1 MSLPSAVGL
10 PSEMQLGH
18 LDSSLPPDAKSFS
31 VKIQPSNVSS
41 VTGTFTTPIGVN
53 GSTTCGGD
61 MAFPVQNI
69 IFDLPC
75 GQSPSMF
82 LDNRFTTLNFTAT
95 LTLNTGASTNS
106 VCSATYLRSGANS
119 YFDRMFIT
127 GQSGQ
132 ILEDIGEYGLVND
145 TLVALQMNCAVRR
158 GVANQY
164 GFNSNVIKSSGI
176 DYGVLEGSQGHPFPS
191 AGQNTGGN
199 SETHSYSVPL
209 LSGIV
214 GCTADKFLN
223 IGRTSK
229 LQINLQTTNIVPITF
244 YNSTTSVSGAQNGAN
259 FTLTLSN
266 FSLQCEY
273 VDIGHS
279 ALSLLDAT
287 LENGK
292 SYIHGTTYRTSSV
305 TLPSVM
311 GSTSLLAG
319 IRASSVKSLF
329 TRFSQGGPA
338 STSTSTNGKYDSP
351 NPILN
356 SINYNVGGI
365 KYPQTPINPLLQPS
379 QAFRETQMAIGS
391 FNSSQFQSSISPA
404 NYCKLSAGGTAQGYT
419 NGNSQDMNWSLGSS
433 AIEQQQF
440 IFGEC
445 MEVCAR
451 RGLLSG
457 LNCTTAPIF
466 VEMNLSASPSN
477 SHTCYVQAMLDH
489 VVIHDVK
496 TGDIQVRILKKYH
509 HIITR

>member
-1 MSLPSAVGL
+1 MSLPSKVGL
-10 PSEMQLGH
+10 PNEMVLGH

-31 VKIQPSNVSS
+31 VKIQPSNLSS
-41 VTGTFTTPIGVN
+41 VVGTFSTHVGTN
-53 GSTTCGGD
+53 GSVSLAGD
-61 MAFPVQNI
+61 IAFPVQNI
-69 IFDLPC
+69 MFDLPC
-75 GQSPSMF
+75 GASNSMF
-82 LDNRFTTLNFTAT
+82 LDNRFTTVNFTAT
-95 LTLNTGASTNS
+95 LKQTGAASTA
-106 VCSATYLRSGANS
+106 SAITHSLLRSNANS

-145 TLVALQMNCAVRR
+145 TLIALQMNTSVRH
-158 GVANQY
+158 GTANQY
-164 GFNSNVIKSSGI
+164 GFNTNLVSSASLDYPAI
-176 DYGVLEGSQGHPFPS
+176 DGSQGHQWPS
-191 AGQNTGGN
+191 ASSNTVN
-199 SETHSYSVPL
+199 NTEVHSYSVPL

-229 LQINLQTTNIVPITF
+229 LQVTLQTSNIVPITF
-244 YNSTTSVSGAQNGAN
+244 YNSTDAVSGAQTAA
-259 FTLTLSN
+259 TWSLTLSN

-273 VDIGHS
+273 VDIGLS
-279 ALSLLDAT
+279 ALSMLDDT

-305 TLPSVM
+305 TLPVTT

-329 TRFSQGGPA
+329 ARFSQGGAA
-338 STSTSTNGKYDSP
+338 SLTGNANGKYDSP
-351 NPILN
+351 NPLLN
-356 SINYNVGGI
+356 GINYNVGGV
-365 KYPQTPINPLLQPS
+365 KYPQTPVNPLLQPS

-391 FNSSQFQSSISPA
+391 FNSSQFQSCIAAS
-404 NYCKLSAGGTAQGYT
+404 NYCKLSAGGVAQGNT
-419 NGNSQDMNWSLGSS
+419 SSSQDMNWSLGSAYS
-433 AIEQQQF
+433 EQQQF

-466 VEMNLSASPSN
+466 VEMNVSTAPTN

-496 TGDIQVRILKKYH
+496 SGDITVRI
-509 HIITR
+509 

>member
-1 MSLPSAVGL
+1 MSLPSKVGL
-10 PSEMQLGH
+10 PNEMVLGH
-18 LDSSLPPDAKSFS
+18 LDSSLPPDARSFS
-31 VKIQPSNVSS
+31 VKVQPSNVSS
-41 VTGTFTTPIGVN
+41 VTGTFTTPIGV
-53 GSTTCGGD
+53 STVNNAAGD
-61 MAFPVQNI
+61 ITFPIQNI

-75 GQSPSMF
+75 GASQSMF
-82 LDNRFTTLNFTAT
+82 LDNRFTTLNFNAT
-95 LTLNTGASTNS
+95 LTSNVAPSANS
-106 VCSATYLRSGANS
+106 SFSACNLRGSANS

-127 GQSGQ
+127 GQDGS
-132 ILEDIGEYGLVND
+132 IIEDIGEYGLIND
-145 TLVALQMNCAVRR
+145 TLIALQMNSAVRH

-164 GFNSNVIKSSGI
+164 GFNTNIVYDSGLF
-176 DYGVLEGSQGHPFPS
+176 DNAVTQGSQGHMFGCGQLSPA
-191 AGQNTGGN
+191 AGS

-229 LQINLQTTNIVPITF
+229 LQLTLQTANICPLTF
-244 YNSTTSVSGAQNGAN
+244 YKVAATFSGTTEIAGNY
-259 FTLTLSN
+259 TLTLSN

-273 VDIGHS
+273 VDIGIS
-279 ALSLLDAT
+279 ALSMLDDT

-305 TLPSVM
+305 TLPVTT
-311 GSTSLLAG
+311 GATSLLAG

-329 TRFSQGGPA
+329 TRYAQGGSA
-338 STSTSTNGKYDSP
+338 SVNGQMNGKYDSP
-351 NPILN
+351 NPLLN
-356 SINYNVGGI
+356 GICYNVGGV
-365 KYPQTPINPLLQPS
+365 KYPQTPVNPLLQPS

-391 FNSSQFQSSISPA
+391 FNSSQFQSCISPA
-404 NYCKLSAGGTAQGYT
+404 NYCKLSAGGVTQGFNTAATQEA
-419 NGNSQDMNWSLGSS
+419 NWSLGSN
-433 AIEQQQF
+433 ALFQQQF

-445 MEVCAR
+445 LEVCAR

-466 VEMNLSASPSN
+466 IEMNVSSQPTN

-496 TGDIQVRILKKYH
+496 SGSIQVRI
-509 HIITR
+509 

>member
-1 MSLPSAVGL
+1 MSLPSSVGL
-10 PSEMQLGH
+10 PNEMQLGQ

-31 VKIQPSNVSS
+31 VKIQPSNLSSIVSQ
-41 VTGTFTTPIGVN
+41 FTTPITV
-53 GSTTCGGD
+53 STVATYAGD
-61 MAFPVQNI
+61 IAFPVQNI

-75 GQSPSMF
+75 GASPSMF
-82 LDNRFTTLNFTAT
+82 LDNRFTTVNFTAT
-95 LTLNTGASTNS
+95 ITTNTASTAG
-106 VCSATYLRSGANS
+106 SAFGAVNLRSHANS
-119 YFDRMFIT
+119 WFDRMYIT

-132 ILEDIGEYGLVND
+132 ILEDIGEYGLMND
-145 TLVALQMNCAVRR
+145 TLVALQMNTAVRH

-164 GFNSNVIKSSGI
+164 GFNSNVLINSI
-176 DYGVLEGSQGHPFPS
+176 NDYAIIEGSQGHSLPS
-191 AGQNTGGN
+191 VVANTTGN
-199 SETHSYSVPL
+199 SESHSYSVPL
-209 LSGIV
+209 VSGIV

-229 LQINLQTTNIVPITF
+229 LQVNLQTANILPITF
-244 YNSTTSVSGAQNGAN
+244 SKTDLTAITGTQTPATYTV
-259 FTLTLSN
+259 TLSN
-266 FSLQCEY
+266 ISLQCEY
-273 VDIGHS
+273 VDIGLT
-279 ALSLLDAT
+279 ALSMLNDT

-305 TLPSVM
+305 TLPSTT

-329 TRFSQGGPA
+329 ARFSQGGAA
-338 STSTSTNGKYDSP
+338 SGSGNASGKYDSP
-351 NPILN
+351 NPLLN
-356 SINYNVGGI
+356 GINYNVGGV
-365 KYPQTPINPLLQPS
+365 KYPQTPVNPLLQPS

-404 NYCKLSAGGTAQGYT
+404 NYCKLSAGGTAQSYT
-419 NGNSQDMNWSLGSS
+419 NGSTQEMNWSVGSNPVF
-433 AIEQQQF
+433 QQQF

-466 VEMNLSASPSN
+466 VEMNVASAPTN
-477 SHTCYVQAMLDH
+477 THTCYIQSMLDH

-496 TGDIQVRILKKYH
+496 TGDISVRI
-509 HIITR
+509 